1 MKKLASSIFFV
12 MLLICGL
19 SAQEEGQLNLNA
31 GLAIG
36 TEAGIDDNGNGSLG
50 FGFNLGGEYFV
61 TDIISVAP
69 SYTYFFKD
77 EIDEGGFNASFR
89 LSALNF
95 DGRYYFLTEEVNV
108 YGLLGASLLFGK
120 FESEVNFFGVRSS
133 VEDTDSE
140 FGINIGGGLVYPLDD
155 SFSLGGQVK
164 YQTAGDGQL
173 VFNASLIYA
182 LDY

>member
-1 MKKLASSIFFV
+1 MKKLLSSLSLCL
-12 MLLICGL
+12 LLIGGL
-19 SAQEEGQLNLNA
+19 SAQGEGQLNVNG

-36 TEAGIDDNGNGSLG
+36 TEAGISDDGDASLG
-50 FGFNLGGEYFV
+50 FGLNLGGEYFV

-77 EIDEGGFNASFR
+77 EIDEAGFSASIR

-108 YGLLGASLLFGK
+108 YGLLGGSILFGK
-120 FESEVNFFGVRSS
+120 FEREVDLFGFRQSI
-133 VEDTDSE
+133 EDTDSE
-140 FGINIGGGLVYPLDD
+140 FGINIGGGLVYPLEDN
-155 SFSLGGQVK
+155 FSLGGQVK

-182 LDY
+182 IDY